1 MIYHHW
7 GQRTSLQS
15 HDNAKLV
22 QILLKVVVK
31 LSWETRG
38 EQVRDT
44 GVKASSLSKRKYIE
58 VISRAVDLR

>member
-7 GQRTSLQS
+7 GLRISLQS

-22 QILLKVVVK
+22 QILPKVVVK
-31 LSWETRG
+31 LSWETGG
-38 EQVRDT
+38 EQMRDT

-58 VISRAVDLR
+58 VISRAVKLR